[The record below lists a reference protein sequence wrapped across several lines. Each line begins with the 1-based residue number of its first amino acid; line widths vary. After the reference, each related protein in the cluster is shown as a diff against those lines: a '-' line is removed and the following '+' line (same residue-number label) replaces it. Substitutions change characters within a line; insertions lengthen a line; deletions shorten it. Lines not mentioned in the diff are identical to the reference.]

1 MGNTVLMP
9 TKRGSKSPMSAQ
21 HKAALA
27 AGRNESRAV
36 KNYLEALE
44 ATRPKRG
51 RKRTPDSIKK
61 RLVAIDAE
69 YGGTDALG
77 KLNLAQE
84 RMNLEGELAAMD
96 QKVDVASLESAFV
109 KSARSY
115 SARKGISY
123 AAWREVGVQP
133 AVLKK
138 AGVTRSM

>member
-1 MGNTVLMP
+1 
-9 TKRGSKSPMSAQ
+9 MSAE

-36 KNYLEALE
+36 KSYLEALE

-61 RLVAIDAE
+61 RLASIDAE
-69 YGGTDALG
+69 YTDADALS

-84 RMNLEGELAAMD
+84 RMNLEDELAAMD
-96 QKVDVASLESAFV
+96 HKIDVAALESAFV
-109 KSARSY
+109 KSALSY
-115 SARKGISY
+115 SERRGISY
-123 AAWREVGVQP
+123 AAWRQVGVEP

-138 AGVTRSM
+138 AGITRAM

>member
-1 MGNTVLMP
+1 
-9 TKRGSKSPMSAQ
+9 MSAQ

-36 KNYLEALE
+36 KNYLDALE
-44 ATRPKRG
+44 ATKPKRG

-61 RLVAIDAE
+61 RLVAIDSE
-69 YGGTDALG
+69 YEDADALG

-84 RMNLEGELAAMD
+84 RMNLEGELEAMD
-96 QKVDVASLESAFV
+96 HKVDVAALEVAFV

-138 AGVTRSM
+138 AGITRSM

>member
-1 MGNTVLMP
+1 
-9 TKRGSKSPMSAQ
+9 MSAE

-36 KNYLEALE
+36 KSYLEALE

-61 RLVAIDAE
+61 RLAAIDAE
-69 YGGTDALG
+69 YTDADALG

-84 RMNLEGELAAMD
+84 RMNLEEEMAAMD
-96 QKVDVASLESAFV
+96 QKVDVAALESAFV
-109 KSARSY
+109 KSALSY
-115 SARKGISY
+115 SHRKGISY
-123 AAWREVGVQP
+123 AAWRQVGVEP

-138 AGVTRSM
+138 AGISRAM

>member
-1 MGNTVLMP
+1 
-9 TKRGSKSPMSAQ
+9 MSAE

-36 KNYLEALE
+36 KSYLEALE

-61 RLVAIDAE
+61 RLTSIDAD
-69 YGGTDALG
+69 YADADALT

-84 RMNLEGELAAMD
+84 RMNLEDELAAMD
-96 QKVDVASLESAFV
+96 QKIDVAALESAFV
-109 KSARSY
+109 KSALSY
-115 SARKGISY
+115 SERRGISY
-123 AAWREVGVQP
+123 AAWRQVGVEP

-138 AGVTRSM
+138 AGITRAM

>member
-1 MGNTVLMP
+1 
-9 TKRGSKSPMSAQ
+9 MSAE

-36 KNYLEALE
+36 KSYLEALE

-61 RLVAIDAE
+61 RLAAIDAD
-69 YGGTDALG
+69 YADADALS

-84 RMNLEGELAAMD
+84 RMNLEDELAAMD
-96 QKVDVASLESAFV
+96 QKIDVAALESAFV
-109 KSARSY
+109 KSALSY
-115 SARKGISY
+115 SERRGISY
-123 AAWREVGVQP
+123 AAWRQVGVEP

-138 AGVTRSM
+138 AGITRAM

>member
-1 MGNTVLMP
+1 
-9 TKRGSKSPMSAQ
+9 MSAQ

-36 KNYLEALE
+36 KNYLDALE
-44 ATRPKRG
+44 ATKPKRG

-61 RLVAIDAE
+61 RLSAIDAE
-69 YGGTDALG
+69 YTDADALG
-77 KLNLAQE
+77 RLNLAQE
-84 RMNLEGELAAMD
+84 RMNLEGELDAMD
-96 QKVDVASLESAFV
+96 HKIDVASLEVAFV
-109 KSARSY
+109 KNARSY

-138 AGVTRSM
+138 AGITRSM

>member
-1 MGNTVLMP
+1 
-9 TKRGSKSPMSAQ
+9 MSAQ

-36 KNYLEALE
+36 KNYLDALE
-44 ATRPKRG
+44 ATKPKRG

-61 RLVAIDAE
+61 RLSAIDAE
-69 YGGTDALG
+69 YTDADALG
-77 KLNLAQE
+77 RLNLAQE
-84 RMNLEGELAAMD
+84 RMNLEGELDAMD
-96 QKVDVASLESAFV
+96 HKIDVAALEVAFV
-109 KSARSY
+109 KNARSY

-138 AGVTRSM
+138 AGITRSM